1 MTTGPREDQAPLKV
15 EAAFVRSNFYRVV
28 HADGAFGGAAPSRN
42 IRMTVYS
49 EAQRIPNLITYD
61 FFAPG
66 ALTETSRTP
75 AANPTDIVREME
87 VDIVMT
93 LPVARSI
100 RDWLDG
106 KVKELE
112 MVELEMVGGANDDS
126 V

>member
-1 MTTGPREDQAPLKV
+1 MTTGPRQEQAPLKV

-28 HADGAFGGAAPSRN
+28 HADGAFGGAAPNAN
-42 IRMTVYS
+42 IRMTIYS

-61 FFAPG
+61 FSPSG
-66 ALTETSRTP
+66 GMTETGRTP
-75 AANPTDIVREME
+75 APSPTNIVREME

-93 LPVARSI
+93 LRVARSI

-106 KVKELE
+106 KIKE
-112 MVELEMVGGANDDS
+112 VEMVGGVDDDS